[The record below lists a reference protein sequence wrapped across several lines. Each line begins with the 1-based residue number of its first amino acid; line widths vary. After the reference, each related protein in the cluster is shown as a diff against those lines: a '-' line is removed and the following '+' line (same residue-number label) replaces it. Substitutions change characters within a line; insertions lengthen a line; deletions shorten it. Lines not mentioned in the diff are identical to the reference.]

1 MTKNIRRTLSKLT
14 RIMKQLN
21 VEGKNWKNNK

>member
-1 MTKNIRRTLSKLT
+1 MTKNIRRTISKLT